1 MSGHAG
7 VRGWGQDALCPSATG
22 QSIAV
27 MRKTQG
33 KEQWQYH

>member
-7 VRGWGQDALCPSATG
+7 VRGWGQETLRPPAISQPM
-22 QSIAV
+22 AV